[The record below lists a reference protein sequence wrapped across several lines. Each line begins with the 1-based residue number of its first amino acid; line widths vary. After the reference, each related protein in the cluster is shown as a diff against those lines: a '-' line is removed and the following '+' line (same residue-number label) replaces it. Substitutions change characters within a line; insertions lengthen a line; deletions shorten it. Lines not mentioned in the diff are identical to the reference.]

1 MHAYKCYD
9 AYLEIRLSS
18 LNMWGTRIE
27 FKLLSSRHQPQ
38 LDKFWATDCQCQP
51 LCAWPG
57 TNRCHEGTGCQ
68 CGDSFMYC
76 DAVSQSLF
84 TPQPLTFYGRYL
96 LWMYLK
102 LKLPSPSLLWDCPS
116 EVTFRAT
123 PPGMDL
129 PFSSVVYL
137 RQPSSFPLQELDAF
151 QPYPAEIMPGKIF
164 LGKFSQACNAKIHKD
179 LKIKAHV
186 NVSMEA
192 TP

>member
-1 MHAYKCYD
+1 MCAYKCRD

-27 FKLLSSRHQPQ
+27 FKLLGSRHQPQ
-38 LDKFWATDCQCQP
+38 LDKFWATDCQCQC
-51 LCAWPG
+51 LRAWPG
-57 TNRCHEGTGCQ
+57 TNQCHEGAECQ
-68 CGDSFMYC
+68 CGDLFMYC
-76 DAVSQSLF
+76 DAVGQSLF
-84 TPQPLTFYGRYL
+84 TPQPQTFYGRYL
-96 LWMYLK
+96 LSVYLK
-102 LKLPSPSLLWDCPS
+102 LKLLSPSLLWDCPS

-129 PFSSVVYL
+129 PFSSVVDPW
-137 RQPSSFPLQELDAF
+137 QPSSFPFQELDAF

-164 LGKFSQACNAKIHKD
+164 LGKFSQACDAKIHKD